1 VPKINPYVILL
12 SATLSLVWGQTR
24 GQSTPDAVADWPMY
38 AHDYTSTRYSP
49 QTEITPKNVTNLK
62 QICSYPLPEASTFES
77 SLVEIGG
84 TLYFTTSDTTYAI
97 DASNCRLKWREKHG
111 SPEPDRT
118 VRGVAVEANRLFRGF
133 RDGYVIAYD
142 TSNGEQLWSTKLTA
156 PDGRTATIAA
166 APLAWNGMLFIG
178 TSGAE
183 QNCACF
189 VTGIDAA
196 TGRVVWTF
204 NVTPAK
210 GQPGADSWP
219 QGITPGGGSTWTSF
233 TIDPE
238 SASLY
243 FSTGNP
249 GYDFAANYRTG
260 ANLYTNSV
268 VVLDAKSG
276 ALRNYYQI
284 VPHDYHDW
292 DLTAAPVLLT
302 TKSGQRRVMA
312 AGKDGFLTAIDPKG
326 QKILWKAPATTIENI
341 EAPLTTEGTHVCPGA
356 TGGVQWNGPAFSPAT
371 NLVYVNAVDW
381 CSTIKS
387 DPDFDGKKNF
397 LGSAN
402 AFGDHDPDKT
412 GWVTAIDADS
422 GAVRWKFKATTP
434 MVAGIAVT
442 AGGLVLTAD
451 LASDFLAFDA
461 ESGKLLQRIKLGQ
474 PTGGG
479 VITYR
484 AGGKQRI
491 AVATGLEDRI
501 LQVHGQPAVV
511 VLGL

>member
-1 VPKINPYVILL
+1 MLL
-12 SATLSLVWGQTR
+12 ASTAALAWGQTP
-24 GQSTPDAVADWPMY
+24 GQTPSDTGADWPMY
-38 AHDYTSTRYSP
+38 ARDYTSTRYSP
-49 QTEITPKNVTNLK
+49 LTEITPKNVANLK
-62 QICSYPLPEASTFES
+62 QTCSYPLPEASTFES

-84 TLYFTTSDTTYAI
+84 TLYFTTSDTTYAL
-97 DASNCRLKWREKHG
+97 DATNCRLKWREKHELQAPG
-111 SPEPDRT
+111 GT
-118 VRGVAVEANRLFRGF
+118 VRGVAVAANRVFRGF
-133 RDGYVIAYD
+133 RDGFVIAYD
-142 TSNGEQLWSTKLTA
+142 ISNGEQVWSTKLTA
-156 PDGRTATIAA
+156 PDGRTAIIAV
-166 APLAWNGMLFIG
+166 APLVWNGMLFIG

-189 VTGIDAA
+189 VAGLDAA
-196 TGRVVWTF
+196 TGKVMWTF
-204 NVTPAK
+204 HTVPSP

-219 QGITPGGGSTWTSF
+219 PGVTPGGGSTWTSF

-238 SASLY
+238 TAALY
-243 FSTGNP
+243 VSTGNP
-249 GYDFAANYRTG
+249 GFDFAGDYRPG

-276 ALRNYYQI
+276 ALRTYYQI

-292 DLTAAPVLLT
+292 DLTASPVVLT
-302 TKSGQRRVMA
+302 TKSGARRAMA
-312 AGKDGFLTAIDPKG
+312 AGKDGFLTAIDPKA
-326 QKILWKAPATTIENI
+326 QKVLWKTPVTTMENI
-341 EAPLTTEGTHVCPGA
+341 DAPLTPQGTHVRPGA

-381 CSTIKS
+381 CSTIKL
-387 DPDFDGKKNF
+387 DPDYDGKKNF

-402 AFGDHDPDKT
+402 AFGDHDPDAL
-412 GWVTAIDADS
+412 GWVTAVDADS
-422 GAVRWKFKATTP
+422 GAVRWKFKTASP

-461 ESGKLLQRIKLGQ
+461 QSGKLLHRIKLGQ

-484 AGGKQRI
+484 AGGKQKI

-501 LQVHGQPAVV
+501 FGTHGQPAVV
-511 VLGL
+511 VFGL

>member
-1 VPKINPYVILL
+1 
-12 SATLSLVWGQTR
+12 
-24 GQSTPDAVADWPMY
+24 MY

-49 QTEITPKNVTNLK
+49 QTEITPKNVTSLK

-97 DASNCRLKWREKHG
+97 DATNCRLKWREKHG
-111 SPEPDRT
+111 LPEPDRT

-142 TSNGEQLWSTKLTA
+142 TSNGEQLWSTKLSA
-156 PDGRTATIAA
+156 PDGRAATIAA
-166 APLAWNGMLFIG
+166 APLAWKGMLFIG

-196 TGRVVWTF
+196 TGHVVWKF
-204 NVTPAK
+204 NVTPSK

-219 QGITPGGGSTWTSF
+219 AGITPGGGSTWTSF

-238 SASLY
+238 TSSLY
-243 FSTGNP
+243 VSTGNP
-249 GYDFAANYRTG
+249 GYDFAATYRTG

-268 VVLDAKSG
+268 VVLDTKSG
-276 ALRNYYQI
+276 ALRTYYQI

-292 DLTAAPVLLT
+292 DLTAAPVLVT

-312 AGKDGFLTAIDPKG
+312 AGKDGFLTAIDPKA
-326 QKILWKAPATTIENI
+326 QKVLWKTPVTTIENI
-341 EAPLTTEGTHVCPGA
+341 EAPLTPEGTHVCPGA

-412 GWVTAIDADS
+412 GWVTAIDADT

-442 AGGLVLTAD
+442 ASGLVLTAD
-451 LASDFLAFDA
+451 LASELLAFDA
-461 ESGKLLQRIKLGQ
+461 QSGMLLQRIKLGQ

>member
-1 VPKINPYVILL
+1 
-12 SATLSLVWGQTR
+12 
-24 GQSTPDAVADWPMY
+24 MY

-49 QTEITPKNVTNLK
+49 QTEITPKNVANLRW
-62 QICSYPLPEASTFES
+62 ICTYPVPEATTFES
-77 SLVEIGG
+77 SLVETGE
-84 TLYFTTSDTTYAI
+84 TLYFTTGENTYAI
-97 DASNCRLKWREKHG
+97 DAVDCRLKWTAKHALPA
-111 SPEPDRT
+111 PEPDRT
-118 VRGVAVEANRLFRGF
+118 VRGVAIEGRRLFRGF
-133 RDGYVIAYD
+133 RDGVVIAYD
-142 TSNGEQLWSTKLTA
+142 QRNGEQLWSTKLTA

-166 APLAWNGMLFIG
+166 APIAWNGMVFIG

-196 TGRVVWTF
+196 TGRVVWKF
-204 NVTPAK
+204 NVTPAA
-210 GQPGADSWP
+210 GQPGADSWSK
-219 QGITPGGGSTWTSF
+219 GITPGGGSTWTSF

-238 SASLY
+238 TASLY

-249 GYDFAANYRTG
+249 GYDFAATYRTG

-268 VVLDAKSG
+268 VVLDTKSG
-276 ALRNYYQI
+276 ALRAYYQI

-292 DLTAAPVLLT
+292 DLTASPVLLT

-312 AGKDGFLTAIDPKG
+312 AGKDGFLTAIDPNA
-326 QKILWKAPATTIENI
+326 QRVLWKAPVTTIENI
-341 EAPLTTEGTHVCPGA
+341 EAPLTPEGTHVCPGA

-371 NLVYVNAVDW
+371 NLVYVNAIDW

-402 AFGDHDPDKT
+402 AFGDHDPNKT
-412 GWVTAIDADS
+412 GWVTAVDADS
-422 GAVRWKFKATTP
+422 GEVRWKFKATSP

-442 AGGLVLTAD
+442 AAGLVLTAD
-451 LASDFLAFDA
+451 LASNLLFFDA
-461 ESGKLLQRIKLGQ
+461 QSGKLLHRIKVGQ

-484 AGGKQRI
+484 AAGKQRI
-491 AVATGLEDRI
+491 AIATGLEDRI

-511 VLGL
+511 IWGL